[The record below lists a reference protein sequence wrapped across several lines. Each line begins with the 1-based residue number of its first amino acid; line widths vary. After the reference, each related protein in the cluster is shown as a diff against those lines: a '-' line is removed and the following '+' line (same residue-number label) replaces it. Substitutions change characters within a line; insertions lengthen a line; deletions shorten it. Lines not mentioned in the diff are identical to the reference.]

1 MSNAFELMLPKG
13 MRDLDP
19 PQKILQ
25 LKVLDTIR
33 EVFELYGYLPLETP
47 IVERMEVLTAKFAVG
62 EGTDVSKEIFRV
74 MDQGDREL
82 GLRFDMTV
90 PLCRYVAMNPTVK
103 LPFKRYVMAQ
113 VFRDGPI
120 KLGRYREFW
129 QADADIIGAPGVLA
143 DCEGVMLAVDV
154 FERLELDTTVYFSSR
169 ELLKE
174 LMDTVGIPDALRGK
188 VIIALDKLKK
198 IGEKGV
204 LAEMTEHGLAADL
217 AKKLLM
223 AVNVSGSNAEKIA
236 SLRKTL
242 HESQALNR
250 LGEILEQLGH
260 LKNVVFDPSLARG
273 LEYYTGFFFECF
285 LNKSAISSSLVG
297 TGRYDKMIG
306 QFLGGKQDFAAVGIS
321 FGVSVICDAL
331 QEKQADLQ
339 KSLTQVYVVPVSA
352 QERSAA
358 MELARTLRAAGIRT
372 DFDLVERGIGKNFSY
387 ADALGIPFVAVV
399 GEEELKKK
407 SCMLK
412 NMKDGSQKMVKL
424 SEVVKILKK
433 ENL

>member
-1 MSNAFELMLPKG
+1 MSASSFDLMLPKG

-25 LKVLDTIR
+25 LSVLDTIR

-62 EGTDVSKEIFRV
+62 EGTDVSKEIFHV

-103 LPFKRYVMAQ
+103 LPFKRYVMGQ

-129 QADADIIGAPGVLA
+129 QADADIIGVPGSLA
-143 DCEGVMLAVDV
+143 DCEGVMMVADV
-154 FERLELDTTVYFSSR
+154 FQRLDLDVTITFSSR
-169 ELLKE
+169 ELLSE
-174 LMDTVGIPDALRGK
+174 LMDEVNIPKDMRSK

-204 LAEMTEHGLAADL
+204 IAEMKAQGLSAEL
-217 AKKLLM
+217 AKKLLS
-223 AVNVSGSNAEKIA
+223 ATHVTGSNQEKLQA
-236 SLRKTL
+236 LKKTL
-242 HESQALNR
+242 PNSNALVR
-250 LGEILEQLGH
+250 LEEIVHTLSH
-260 LKNVVFDPSLARG
+260 LKNFVFEPSLARG

-285 LNKSAISSSLVG
+285 LNKSSITSSLVG

-331 QEKQADLQ
+331 QEKDPEL
-339 KSLTQVYVVPVSA
+339 KKCLTQVYVVPVSEH
-352 QERSAA
+352 ERAFA
-358 MELARTLRAAGIRT
+358 LDVARQLRDVGIRT
-372 DFDLVERGIGKNFSY
+372 DFDLAQRGIGKNFSY
-387 ADALGIPFVAVV
+387 ADALGIPFVIVI
-399 GEEELKKK
+399 GEEEVKKK
-407 SCMLK
+407 GCTLK
-412 NMKDGSQKMVKL
+412 NMETGEQEMLTV
-424 SEVVKILKK
+424 SEAMKKIIL
-433 ENL
+433 